1 VNGTT
6 AKCPACGYPAVRDG
20 RTTCPECGLD
30 FDPTRLPH
38 RRRPIAVWLLYT
50 VASALVTTIG
60 YSIVALTVIRD
71 IEDLFVAQVFGAVLI
86 SIFQAIV
93 LCTTVLRPGLTAE
106 RFIVVLATHI
116 GLMIVLIPLVQA
128 LVFVFVLAAWA
139 MGW

>member
-1 VNGTT
+1 
-6 AKCPACGYPAVRDG
+6 
-20 RTTCPECGLD
+20 
-30 FDPTRLPH
+30 
-38 RRRPIAVWLLYT
+38 

-71 IEDLFVAQVFGAVLI
+71 MEDLFVIQGFGAVLI

-116 GLMIVLIPLVQA
+116 GLMVVLIPLVQA
-128 LVFVFVLAAWA
+128 LVFVCALAAWA